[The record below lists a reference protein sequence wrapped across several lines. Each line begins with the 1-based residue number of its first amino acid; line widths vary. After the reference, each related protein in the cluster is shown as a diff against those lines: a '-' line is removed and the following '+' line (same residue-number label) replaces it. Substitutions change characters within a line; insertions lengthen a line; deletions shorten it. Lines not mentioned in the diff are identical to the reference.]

1 MDQWSLFIDIEG
13 FSATYERDS
22 QALVSV
28 GAVMQGIHALGSLC
42 YPESPHR
49 LFAHQLGDGFVI
61 VGEFGW
67 ETLEQPTTVGIAL
80 LRCVLLSGGV
90 AKAAISEGQFADVV
104 GCYPPRIRDLYAQC
118 DGGAIPIGGGLMT
131 ILPVMGTALINSYR
145 LLHAPTTPPGPLL
158 LIDSRHRSRLPA
170 GVRAEDCGSFVV
182 IDWVHSS
189 YPSLDVTVRRAG
201 FPSSESPSMVGRLS
215 HYLDE
220 NSVSESWRAN
230 ATKYL
235 ELERGIWLWRQEQ
248 TEWNSP
254 KATRL
259 LNSPASWACRQELC
273 GDGFAADGFR
283 S

>member
-28 GAVMQGIHALGSLC
+28 GAVMQGIHDLGSLC

-67 ETLEQPTTVGIAL
+67 ETLEQPTTIAIAL
-80 LRCVLLSGGV
+80 LRRVLLSGGV

-145 LLHAPTTPPGPLL
+145 LLHAPTTPAGPLL

-170 GVRAEDCGSFVV
+170 GIQAEECGKFVV

-189 YPSLDVTVRRAG
+189 YPSLDVAVRRAG
-201 FPSSESPSMVGRLS
+201 FPTSDSATMVGRLS
-215 HYLDE
+215 RYLDE
-220 NSVSESWRAN
+220 NTVTAPWRAN
-230 ATKYL
+230 ATRYL
-235 ELERGIWLWRQEQ
+235 GFERGI
-248 TEWNSP
+248 
-254 KATRL
+254 
-259 LNSPASWACRQELC
+259 
-273 GDGFAADGFR
+273 
-283 S
+283 